1 MIPSVEIDIGTKIK
15 KLRLA
20 RGLRQEDVARM
31 TDLSLSMISQV
42 ENNRVSPS
50 IATLKKIAQS
60 LGKKTSFFLE
70 EEEDTAQPCVV
81 LKKSSRKFW
90 HLSPKIEFYLLTPN
104 LNKEKKIELM
114 WNVIKVR
121 GAMDAPYVH
130 EGEEC
135 GVVIQGRLEFT
146 IGNQTCLLEE
156 GDSIYFDASIPHRWR
171 NAGSEDVHVVW
182 AVTPP
187 TL

>member
-1 MIPSVEIDIGTKIK
+1 MTPVEIDIGSKIK
-15 KLRLA
+15 KLRIA
-20 RGLRQEDVARM
+20 RGFRQEDVARM

-50 IATLKKIAQS
+50 IATLKKIASS
-60 LGKKTSFFLE
+60 LGKNTSFFLD
-70 EEEDTAQPCVV
+70 EDENSTPPCSV
-81 LKKSSRKFW
+81 LRKNERKLW
-90 HLSPKIEFYLLTPN
+90 PLSPKIHFYLLTPN
-104 LNKEKKIELM
+104 LNRGRKIELM
-114 WNVIKVR
+114 WNVIKTGGV
-121 GAMDAPYVH
+121 METPYTH

-135 GVVIQGRLEFT
+135 GVIIQGRLEFT
-146 IGNQTCLLEE
+146 IGNQTCILEE

-171 NAGSEDVHVVW
+171 NDGKKDVHVVW

>member
-1 MIPSVEIDIGTKIK
+1 MTPVEIDIGSKIK
-15 KLRLA
+15 RLRIA
-20 RGLRQEDVARM
+20 RGFRQEDVARM

-50 IATLKKIAQS
+50 IATLKKIAGF
-60 LGKKTSFFLE
+60 LGKNTSFFLD
-70 EEEDTAQPCVV
+70 EDENSAQPCFV
-81 LKKSSRKFW
+81 LKRNERKLW
-90 HLSPKIEFYLLTPN
+90 PLSPTIHFYLLTPN
-104 LNKEKKIELM
+104 LNKNRKIELM
-114 WNVIKVR
+114 WNVIKT
-121 GAMDAPYVH
+121 GGLMETPYTH

-135 GVVIQGRLEFT
+135 GVIIRGRLEFT

-156 GDSIYFDASIPHRWR
+156 GDSIYFDASIPHKWR
-171 NAGSEDVHVVW
+171 NVGSKDVHVVW